1 MTMPQEN
8 AFFSLMTFRKNKING
23 CSCFCCR
30 LFEWAFAVVAL
41 SSFSTSNAEASQII
55 EFHHIYE
62 ACIEFRLWSF
72 KKYL

>member
-1 MTMPQEN
+1 MVVR
-8 AFFSLMTFRKNKING
+8 AFVAVV
-23 CSCFCCR
+23 
-30 LFEWAFAVVAL
+30 FEWAFAVVAL
-41 SSFSTSNAEASQII
+41 SSFSTSIAETSQIT